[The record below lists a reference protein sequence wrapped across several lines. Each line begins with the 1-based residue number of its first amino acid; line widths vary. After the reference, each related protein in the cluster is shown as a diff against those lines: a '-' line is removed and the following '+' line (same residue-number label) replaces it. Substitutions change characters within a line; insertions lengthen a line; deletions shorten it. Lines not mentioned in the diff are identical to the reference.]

1 MTQRE
6 RQCSL
11 ALRELSRPPAF
22 DVRLEVSARILDRVE
37 DEIITS
43 LEMTSPEQLRDAR
56 PAPAPI
62 ELREVHPDEAG
73 LCRDTWTRIG
83 APHGW
88 TRRAKW
94 SDDEWLTRLAPP
106 EVRGFLALI
115 GGEVAGYL
123 ELEADRDGNVGIA
136 FFGLVPEFVGKGFG
150 GAFLTAAT
158 KLAWSL
164 TSAGGTPRKRVWLQ
178 TSSRD
183 HPNALPNYEARGFRI
198 FRRERR
204 SVDLTE

>member
-1 MTQRE
+1 M
-6 RQCSL
+6 
-11 ALRELSRPPAF
+11 
-22 DVRLEVSARILDRVE
+22 RVK

-43 LEMTSPEQLRDAR
+43 LEMTSPDQLRHAR

-62 ELREVHPDEAG
+62 ELREVEPDEAG

-94 SDDEWLTRLAPP
+94 SDDEWLKRLAPA
-106 EVRGFLALI
+106 EVTGFLARV

-123 ELEADRDGNVGIA
+123 ELEADEDGNVGIA

-164 TSAGGTPRKRVWLQ
+164 PGPGGALAKRVWLQ

-198 FRRERR
+198 FRREHRPL
-204 SVDLTE
+204 DLTE

>member
-1 MTQRE
+1 M
-6 RQCSL
+6 
-11 ALRELSRPPAF
+11 
-22 DVRLEVSARILDRVE
+22 RLK

-43 LEMTSPEQLRDAR
+43 LEMTSPDQLRHAR

-62 ELREVHPDEAG
+62 ELREVEPDEAG
-73 LCRDTWTRIG
+73 VCRDTWTRIG

-94 SDDEWLTRLAPP
+94 SDDEWLKRPAPA
-106 EVRGFLALI
+106 EVTGFLARV
-115 GGEVAGYL
+115 GGDIAGYL
-123 ELEADRDGNVGIA
+123 ELEGDGGGNCGIA
-136 FFGLVPEFVGKGFG
+136 FFGLMPEFVGKGFG

-158 KLAWSL
+158 QLAWSL
-164 TSAGGTPRKRVWLQ
+164 PSPGGTPPRRVWLQ

-183 HPNALPNYEARGFRI
+183 HPNALPNYGARGFRI

-204 SVDLTE
+204 SVELAE

>member
-1 MTQRE
+1 
-6 RQCSL
+6 
-11 ALRELSRPPAF
+11 
-22 DVRLEVSARILDRVE
+22 VRVK

-43 LEMTSPEQLRDAR
+43 LEMTSPDQLRHAR

-62 ELREVHPDEAG
+62 ELREVQPDEAG

-106 EVRGFLALI
+106 EVKGFLARV
-115 GGEVAGYL
+115 GGEVAGYV
-123 ELEADRDGNVGIA
+123 ELEAETDGKLGTT
-136 FFGLVPEFVGKGFG
+136 FFGLVPEFVVKGFG

-158 KLAWSL
+158 ELAWSL
-164 TSAGGTPRKRVWLQ
+164 TSPGGTPPTRVWLQ

-183 HPNALPNYEARGFRI
+183 HLNALPNYEARGFRI
-198 FRRERR
+198 VRREHR
-204 SVDLTE
+204 SVELTE

>member
-1 MTQRE
+1 M
-6 RQCSL
+6 
-11 ALRELSRPPAF
+11 
-22 DVRLEVSARILDRVE
+22 VSAKLERVRPE
-37 DEIITS
+37 LITS
-43 LEMTSPEQLRDAR
+43 LEMNSPDQLCDAR

-62 ELREVHPDEAG
+62 ELREVRPDEAG
-73 LCRDTWTRIG
+73 LCREAWARIG

-106 EVRGFLALI
+106 NVRGFLARV

-123 ELEADRDGNVGIA
+123 ELEADRFGNVGIT
-136 FFGLVPEFVGKGFG
+136 FFGLVPDFVGKGFG

-158 KLAWSL
+158 KLAWSP
-164 TSAGGTPRKRVWLQ
+164 TSAGGTPPKRVWLQ

-183 HPNALPNYEARGFRI
+183 HPNALPNYQARGFRV

-204 SVDLTE
+204 PVDLTE

>member
-1 MTQRE
+1 MK
-6 RQCSL
+6 
-11 ALRELSRPPAF
+11 
-22 DVRLEVSARILDRVE
+22 

-43 LEMTSPEQLRDAR
+43 LEMTSPDQLRHAR

-62 ELREVHPDEAG
+62 ELREVQPDEVG

-88 TRRAKW
+88 TRRSKW
-94 SDDEWLTRLAPP
+94 SDDEWLKRLAPP
-106 EVRGFLALI
+106 EVAGFVARI

-123 ELEADRDGNVGIA
+123 ELEAEGDGDVGIA

-150 GAFLTAAT
+150 GALLTAAT

-164 TSAGGTPRKRVWLQ
+164 PSSGGTPPKRVWLQ

-198 FRRERR
+198 FSRERR
-204 SVDLTE
+204 SVDLKE

>member
-1 MTQRE
+1 MLE
-6 RQCSL
+6 R
-11 ALRELSRPPAF
+11 
-22 DVRLEVSARILDRVE
+22 VS

-43 LEMTSPEQLRDAR
+43 LDMTSPDQLRDAR
-56 PAPAPI
+56 PAPEPV
-62 ELREVHPDEAG
+62 ELRDVQPEEAG
-73 LCRDTWTRIG
+73 LCRDTWMRIG

-94 SDDEWLTRLAPP
+94 SDDEWLKRLAPP
-106 EVRGFLALI
+106 DVTGFLARV

-123 ELEADRDGNVGIA
+123 ELEAEGDGNVGIT

-150 GAFLTAAT
+150 GAFLAAAT

-164 TSAGGTPRKRVWLQ
+164 PSPGGTPPKRVWLQ

>member
-1 MTQRE
+1 
-6 RQCSL
+6 
-11 ALRELSRPPAF
+11 
-22 DVRLEVSARILDRVE
+22 
-37 DEIITS
+37 
-43 LEMTSPEQLRDAR
+43 MTSPDQLRDAR
-56 PAPAPI
+56 PPPAPL
-62 ELREVHPDEAG
+62 ELREVQPDEAG

-106 EVRGFLALI
+106 EVSGFLARV

-123 ELEADRDGNVGIA
+123 ELEAERDGNVGIT

-150 GAFLTAAT
+150 GAFLTEAT

-164 TSAGGTPRKRVWLQ
+164 PLAGGLRPTRVWLQ

-198 FRRERR
+198 FRREQKP
-204 SVDLTE
+204 VDLAE

>member
-1 MTQRE
+1 MK
-6 RQCSL
+6 
-11 ALRELSRPPAF
+11 
-22 DVRLEVSARILDRVE
+22 
-37 DEIITS
+37 DETITS
-43 LEMTSPEQLRDAR
+43 LEMTSPDQLRDAR
-56 PAPAPI
+56 PPPAPI
-62 ELREVHPDEAG
+62 ELREVQPDEAR

-94 SDDEWLTRLAPP
+94 SDDEWATRLAPP
-106 EVRGFLALI
+106 EVQGFFARV

-123 ELEADRDGNVGIA
+123 ELEADIGGNVGIT

-158 KLAWSL
+158 KLAWAL
-164 TSAGGTPRKRVWLQ
+164 PSASGTPPKRVWLQ

-183 HPNALPNYEARGFRI
+183 HPNALPNYEARGFRF